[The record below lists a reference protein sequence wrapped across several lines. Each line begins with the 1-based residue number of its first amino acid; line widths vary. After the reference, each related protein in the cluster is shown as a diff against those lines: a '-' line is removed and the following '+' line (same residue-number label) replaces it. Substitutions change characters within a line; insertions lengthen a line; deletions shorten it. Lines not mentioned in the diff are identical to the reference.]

1 MKGLWIKD
9 FKLLKNQARLFAV
22 ILIMGIAITFA
33 TDSITFTVGY
43 LNFIIPFVALSTIS
57 YDEYDNGN
65 AFLFSL
71 PINRKGYVL
80 EKYGFTIS
88 LGLIAM
94 GLTLL
99 LSLGYAAVRG
109 MEGIIGALVSSP
121 AVFMVVLYF
130 LSLMIPLQLRFGA
143 EKGRIAMLV
152 VGGILFVCCYGLNKL
167 LAVFDTD
174 LLLLLQQTGAK
185 HPLLLILGL
194 FGLTATVLLLSLTV
208 SIRIMNQKE
217 F

>member
-9 FKLLKNQARLFAV
+9 FKLLKKQVRLFAV

-33 TDSITFTVGY
+33 TDTLTFTVGY

-71 PINRKGYVL
+71 PISRKGYVL
-80 EKYGFTIS
+80 EKYGFAIS
-88 LGLIAM
+88 LCLIAM
-94 GLTLL
+94 VLTLL
-99 LSLGYAAVRG
+99 LSLGYGAVRG

-130 LSLMIPLQLRFGA
+130 VALMIPLQLRFGA
-143 EKGRIAMLV
+143 EKGRIAMLIA
-152 VGGILFVCCYGLNKL
+152 VGFLFGCGYVLNKL
-167 LAVFDTD
+167 LTVFDTD
-174 LLLLLQQTGAK
+174 LLHLLEQTGEQ
-185 HPLLLILGL
+185 HPLLLLLGL

-208 SIRIMNQKE
+208 SIRIMNKKE